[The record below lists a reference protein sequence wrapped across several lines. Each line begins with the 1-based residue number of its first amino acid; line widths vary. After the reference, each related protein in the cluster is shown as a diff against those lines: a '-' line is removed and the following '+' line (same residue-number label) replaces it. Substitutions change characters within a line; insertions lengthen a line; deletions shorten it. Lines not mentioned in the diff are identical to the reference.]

1 MYFFCDI
8 FTLKLTNIL
17 KQERNILQNY
27 YNQKDFAGLIDYC
40 NSKIESGD
48 INFVYFGAKGKANIE
63 LENYDKA
70 IIDLTKALEL
80 NTDYAIGL
88 YNRGICYYMAHKIE
102 LAIQDL
108 EKAKSYNAEFDSIDY
123 YLGGSYCFL
132 ENFEKRIDHFSRH
145 LLKYK
150 DLGALQC
157 RAELYYLTKQFKK
170 ANKDIKRLILHELK
184 NIRSLEKINK
194 ISNFPEIP
202 SEPEISTESF
212 SISDLGFSIIYND
225 NDCGIYILEFTNNE
239 YYIGQTKKIQHRI
252 NQHFSKYHD
261 IESVYF
267 KPVSADSLLSEENIT
282 ISIFEK
288 NKLRIRNL
296 KQLKFKNIFTESDQ
310 IHWLN
315 NLHFN
320 TLTGIK
326 FNNDK
331 VRERFRERF
340 LILKEKPYFEELIM
354 ALSKYM
360 TLCIPNYIASEFNYW
375 NITCLPNYLE
385 EDNCVVR
392 INVNAI
398 PVLSV
403 FESSE
408 STLRFIIFSSRLP
421 FVRYLKQQRTLTA
434 LFYHIPHLEIDLE
447 KYFEEKTEG
456 DVIRLVVDLS
466 DFQSA
471 LNNELILSSIRLF
484 NLRMMNNTGKE
495 LKFRRK
501 TYHCLDLADLIIN
514 RLTQMEIEKIV

>member
-27 YNQKDFAGLIDYC
+27 YNQKDLAGLIDYC

-202 SEPEISTESF
+202 SEPEIST
-212 SISDLGFSIIYND
+212 
-225 NDCGIYILEFTNNE
+225 
-239 YYIGQTKKIQHRI
+239 
-252 NQHFSKYHD
+252 
-261 IESVYF
+261 
-267 KPVSADSLLSEENIT
+267 
-282 ISIFEK
+282 
-288 NKLRIRNL
+288 
-296 KQLKFKNIFTESDQ
+296 
-310 IHWLN
+310 
-315 NLHFN
+315 
-320 TLTGIK
+320 
-326 FNNDK
+326 
-331 VRERFRERF
+331 
-340 LILKEKPYFEELIM
+340 
-354 ALSKYM
+354 
-360 TLCIPNYIASEFNYW
+360 
-375 NITCLPNYLE
+375 
-385 EDNCVVR
+385 
-392 INVNAI
+392 
-398 PVLSV
+398 
-403 FESSE
+403 
-408 STLRFIIFSSRLP
+408 
-421 FVRYLKQQRTLTA
+421 
-434 LFYHIPHLEIDLE
+434 
-447 KYFEEKTEG
+447 
-456 DVIRLVVDLS
+456 
-466 DFQSA
+466 
-471 LNNELILSSIRLF
+471 
-484 NLRMMNNTGKE
+484 
-495 LKFRRK
+495 
-501 TYHCLDLADLIIN
+501 
-514 RLTQMEIEKIV
+514 